1 MNITPQ
7 IKEIIKGFFE
17 AKIIQINTTNLF
29 KLSSGKESPIY
40 LDHRKIFSYPN
51 LRKIV
56 IQEWANI
63 IKTEFRNYFEKEK
76 DIVFAGTAT
85 AGIAPAYALAEYF
98 GCGFIY
104 VRSKA
109 KEHGLKSMIEGVVP
123 RNANIIVVDDMVT
136 TGGSILQSADN
147 LRQEGYNVLST
158 TSISYHN
165 LNKTMSLFKKKQID
179 LISLFKTTDIL
190 DIAYKMN
197 FVDSKEMRSIM
208 EWLTSLDDLNSI

>member
-1 MNITPQ
+1 MEITPE
-7 IKEIIKGFFE
+7 IKEIVKGFFE
-17 AKIIQINTTNLF
+17 AKVIQINTTNLF
-29 KLSSGKESPIY
+29 QLSSGKASPIY
-40 LDHRKIFSYPN
+40 LDHRKIFSYPS
-51 LRKIV
+51 LRKLIT
-56 IQEWANI
+56 QEWAQLI
-63 IKTEFRNYFEKEK
+63 RQKLRPYFEKEK
-76 DIVFAGTAT
+76 NIVFAGTAT

-98 GCGFIY
+98 SAGFVY
-104 VRSKA
+104 VRA
-109 KEHGLKSMIEGVVP
+109 KPKDHGLKSVIEGVLP
-123 RNANIIVVDDMVT
+123 HNANIIVVDDMVT
-136 TGGSILQSADN
+136 TGGSILHCAEN
-147 LRQEGYNVLST
+147 IRHEEHKVIAT